1 MNKDF
6 SRTLSK
12 FADEEAKVKKTSG
25 IPLEETSPQNNFD
38 IKQYVDEKIVE
49 ITESYNDKFLDIDNS
64 LKFIIDHLEK
74 KNDICFEDAIN
85 GGCGP
90 DISSSTLE
98 YNGVIGGK
106 LCNNYCKE
114 DTNGPKI
121 DKMKY
126 TSKKIHLQDESVK
139 AEYKKSIDF
148 AMSGL
153 KSIGIPNK
161 AISGLK
167 FLLKSEIFLK
177 KSIEAKKTQSTLKVK
192 ETAYSKVGSSAKE
205 TKKLRKQGKQ
215 GKQGKKF
222 KLGKSGKRVKS
233 ASTNSSNSSNNELIM
248 Y

>member
-1 MNKDF
+1 
-6 SRTLSK
+6 
-12 FADEEAKVKKTSG
+12 
-25 IPLEETSPQNNFD
+25 
-38 IKQYVDEKIVE
+38 
-49 ITESYNDKFLDIDNS
+49 
-64 LKFIIDHLEK
+64 
-74 KNDICFEDAIN
+74 
-85 GGCGP
+85 
-90 DISSSTLE
+90 
-98 YNGVIGGK
+98 
-106 LCNNYCKE
+106 
-114 DTNGPKI
+114 
-121 DKMKY
+121 MKY

-205 TKKLRKQGKQ
+205 TKKLRKQGK
-215 GKQGKKF
+215 KF